1 MRMLATMT
9 EFTPNMTLIQNSGI
23 QFLDFALKPDLAAD
37 WPGKFVRQTANG
49 PLLRLNYHQQ
59 SGKYLL
65 PQVAGA
71 PAEVVKPEF
80 SFPLE
85 QSLALLNAQWLPLP
99 FSALTPANFYRRP

>member
-1 MRMLATMT
+1 MT

-71 PAEVVKPEF
+71 PA
-80 SFPLE
+80 
-85 QSLALLNAQWLPLP
+85 
-99 FSALTPANFYRRP
+99 